1 MSDKPTIQEMLAHL
15 DNEGPELNTA
25 TEIDAMTQA
34 IRAILTEHEKVQAA
48 LRDQEIA
55 DGYSVSA
62 LQAELAQV
70 KAERKLWMDRADE
83 LDKECAKEFAARE
96 KAEAERDRAIDNQMA
111 MLENFEKA
119 EARLALA
126 EPLLKAVAGG
136 DVGGEEWPYEV
147 MKQAQAYRQALE
159 AKPKGEKGEEDGK

>member
-1 MSDKPTIQEMLAHL
+1 MSDKPKIEELKLHL
-15 DNEGPELNTA
+15 DGLGSTGVSCLKDPCPFCE
-25 TEIDAMTQA
+25 A
-34 IRAILTEHEKVQAA
+34 IRSILTDHERVKAA

-70 KAERKLWMDRADE
+70 KAERDEWKNLYQRANEDY
-83 LDKECAKEFAARE
+83 CSAQIAI
-96 KAEAERDRAIDNQMA
+96 RD
-111 MLENFEKA
+111 LK
-119 EARLALA
+119 ARLALA